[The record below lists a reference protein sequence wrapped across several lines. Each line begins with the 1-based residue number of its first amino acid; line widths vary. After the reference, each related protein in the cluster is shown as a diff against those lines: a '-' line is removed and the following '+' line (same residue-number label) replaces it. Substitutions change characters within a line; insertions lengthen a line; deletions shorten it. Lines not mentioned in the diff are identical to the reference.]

1 MQDEVHD
8 PEQASTRSR
17 CHDEVAPEVLAL
29 VVEGWRR
36 MTPAEKLA
44 QVRQMTVTARRF
56 ALAGIRRRHPHAS
69 ERELRLR
76 LASYWLDRETMVRYL
91 DWDPEVEGLG

>member
-1 MQDEVHD
+1 MTSSRVGLD
-8 PEQASTRSR
+8 QATPF
-17 CHDEVAPEVLAL
+17 DDAPPEVQRL

-36 MTPAEKLA
+36 MTPAEKVA
-44 QVRQMTVTARRF
+44 QVRRLTDTARRF
-56 ALAGIRRRHPHAS
+56 ALAGIRRRHPEAS

-91 DWDPEVEGLG
+91 DWDPEVERLG